1 MGGKQLLVPHLLPMI
16 PKHSTYVEVF
26 GGAGSLLLN
35 KPPSSLEVYNDLDGE
50 LVNLFEVIRDDVDA
64 FLKHAHFLLYS
75 CELYQSWQRELKRGV
90 VPEDRVERALRYW
103 YLIMCSFGA
112 HPYKGW
118 GFNKH
123 GRRSLS
129 TSMQNAL
136 GHLQLIHERLK
147 TVQIDHLD
155 FRKCIERYDDP
166 NTFLFLD
173 PPYLDTS
180 PYRIGKF
187 TLEDH
192 RALADLLR
200 SVKGKWLMTIG
211 NRSDIRELYS
221 KLPSR
226 SISSPT
232 SIEKVTGSK
241 RTHFANLVI
250 HNYMPPETPLLVAT
264 ASESMLLDMF
274 TLR

>member
-16 PKHSTYVEVF
+16 PEHSTYVEVF

-35 KPPSSLEVYNDLDGE
+35 KPPSRLEVYNDLDGE
-50 LVNLFEVIRDDVDA
+50 LVNLFEVIRDDVDTFA
-64 FLKHAHFLLYS
+64 KRAEFLVYS
-75 CELYQSWQRELKRGV
+75 RELYERWQNDFKNNQI
-90 VPEDRVERALRYW
+90 PSDRVERAVRFW
-103 YLIMCSFGA
+103 YLIRSSFGA

-118 GFNKH
+118 GFQKKK
-123 GRRSLS
+123 RSMAETLPRCIA
-129 TSMQNAL
+129 NL
-136 GHLQLIHERLK
+136 HVIHERLK

-166 NTFLFLD
+166 DTFLFLD
-173 PPYLDTS
+173 PPYLDTTA
-180 PYRIGKF
+180 YRIGKF

-192 RALADLLR
+192 RALAELLR

-211 NRSDIRELYS
+211 NRSDIRGLYS

-232 SIEKVTGSK
+232 SVEKVIGGK
-241 RTHFANLVI
+241 RIHFANLVI
-250 HNYMPPETPLLVAT
+250 HNYTPPETPLLVAT

>member
-1 MGGKQLLVPHLLPMI
+1 MSRLLPLF
-16 PKHSTYVEVF
+16 PEHSAYVEVF
-26 GGAGSLLLN
+26 GGAASLLLN
-35 KPPSSLEVYNDLDGE
+35 KPPSRLEVYNDLDGE

-64 FLKHAHFLLYS
+64 FLKHAYFLLYS
-75 CELYQSWQRELKRGV
+75 RELYQSWQRELKRGV

-123 GRRSLS
+123 TRKSLPML
-129 TSMQNAL
+129 MQDAL
-136 GHLQLIHERLK
+136 GRLRLVHERLK
-147 TVQIDHLD
+147 AVQIDHLD

-166 NTFLFLD
+166 DTFLFLD
-173 PPYLDTS
+173 PPYLNTTA
-180 PYRIGKF
+180 YRIGKF

-192 RALADLLR
+192 RALAELLC

-211 NRSDIRELYS
+211 NRLEVRRLYAR
-221 KLPSR
+221 LPSR

-232 SIEKVTGSK
+232 SIEKVTGGK
-241 RTHFANLVI
+241 RTHFANLII
-250 HNYMPPETPLLVAT
+250 HNYTPPETPLLVAT
-264 ASESMLLDMF
+264 ASEPTLLDVF
-274 TLR
+274 GDAFEG